1 MDKMNEEITKVK
13 QRFSIVGI
21 ASALENAVSRAIQVG
36 SVDLSVL
43 VLGESGSGKEFFPK
57 IIHEHSKRKHKPY
70 MAINCGA
77 LPEGTINSELFG
89 HEKGAFSGAVSE
101 RKGYFE
107 TVNGGTI
114 FLDEVGEMP
123 LSTQARL
130 LRVLESGEFLK
141 VGSSTVQ
148 KTDVRIVAATNKD
161 LLKAVSKGE
170 FREDLYYRL
179 STIVINV
186 PPLRERGDDVMLL
199 ARKFASSFAD
209 NYRMPKV
216 EFLEGARNVI
226 LGYRWPGNVRQ
237 LKNVIE
243 QVALFEAGN
252 KVDEATMKTYLPQY
266 NNNVYKPVVA
276 STHNYNQERDVL
288 FGMMIRMQRDI
299 DDLRSQIESIS
310 NNRGMEISSTTSA
323 LEKTS
328 KPQLIHYPTANG
340 NSNPNEVEYSE
351 VEADEVEAIEVER
364 IDVDSK
370 VMTLEDTEKETI
382 RCSLE
387 RNSGNRRRTA
397 EELNISERTLYRKIK
412 EFGLE

>member
-13 QRFSIVGI
+13 QRFSIVGV

-107 TVNGGTI
+107 TVYGGTI

-299 DDLRSQIESIS
+299 DDLRSQIESLAITEVWKFLLQHRLMKKQTS
-310 NNRGMEISSTTSA
+310 LNLFTTQQQTGIQI
-323 LEKTS
+323 LM
-328 KPQLIHYPTANG
+328 
-340 NSNPNEVEYSE
+340 
-351 VEADEVEAIEVER
+351 R
-364 IDVDSK
+364 
-370 VMTLEDTEKETI
+370 
-382 RCSLE
+382 
-387 RNSGNRRRTA
+387 
-397 EELNISERTLYRKIK
+397 LNIARWKPMKWRLLKWSASM
-412 EFGLE
+412 